1 MKKYIERLAWGTD
14 AGFYRLIPQEVLH
27 PANEQDVQAIMARA
41 HREGKHITFRAAGT
55 SLSGQA
61 ISDSLLVVCGKKW
74 EQYEIGTDAK
84 TITLQ
89 CGIIGQ
95 RVNEILRPY
104 GKYFTP
110 DPASIKSAMV
120 GGIVMNNA
128 SGMCCGVHAN
138 SYRVLKSVR
147 IILPDGTLLD
157 TGDKKSRAAFAMSHA
172 GFLRKIEELRDR
184 TRRNATLCD
193 LIRKKY
199 SIKNVTGLTIL
210 PFVEYDDPFDIIAHL
225 MVGSEGTL
233 AFLSSITVSTADIQP
248 YSASDLLL
256 FPTTKSACE
265 AITEMKRTG
274 MLSAAEFFDRKAMQ
288 TV

>member
-1 MKKYIERLAWGTD
+1 MGNQTMKKYIERLAWGTD

-172 GFLRKIEELRDR
+172 GFLRKIEEPHTSQRDTLRPHPQEIQHQERHRIDH
-184 TRRNATLCD
+184 TT
-193 LIRKKY
+193 IRG
-199 SIKNVTGLTIL
+199 V
-210 PFVEYDDPFDIIAHL
+210 
-225 MVGSEGTL
+225 
-233 AFLSSITVSTADIQP
+233 
-248 YSASDLLL
+248 
-256 FPTTKSACE
+256 
-265 AITEMKRTG
+265 
-274 MLSAAEFFDRKAMQ
+274 
-288 TV
+288 

>member
-27 PANEQDVQAIMARA
+27 PANEADVQAILARA

-74 EQYEIGTDAK
+74 EAYNIGKKAQ

-89 CGIIGQ
+89 PGIVGQ

-104 GKYFTP
+104 GKYFSP

-138 SYRVLKSVR
+138 SYRVLQAVR
-147 IILPDGTLLD
+147 IILPDGTILD
-157 TGDKKSRAAFAMSHA
+157 TGDPKSRAAFAMSHPK
-172 GFLRKIEELRDR
+172 FLRKIEELRDK
-184 TRRNATLCD
+184 TRKNATLTE

-210 PFVEYDDPFDIIAHL
+210 PFVDMTI
-225 MVGSEGTL
+225 
-233 AFLSSITVSTADIQP
+233 LSIS
-248 YSASDLLL
+248 LL
-256 FPTTKSACE
+256 T
-265 AITEMKRTG
+265 
-274 MLSAAEFFDRKAMQ
+274 
-288 TV
+288 